1 MESDSVESSTAEP
14 LRNPFSSQD
23 LGNWDNGG
31 GDNDLDSLDDNPFS
45 PTKASI
51 IAEAESV
58 QEEDVR
64 EEEEPLTKNTDT
76 ISELEPINGLGLMTF
91 SSQLSGESLR
101 RLALSPRKQ
110 KRKKEL
116 SPGMMPSMPTLTFSE
131 KLAAEMGEIGGG
143 EGSLFGLIRK
153 AKPLTLGKVAVVDG
167 SDSGSEADWND
178 DEVVAT
184 LTSKKS
190 KQGVL
195 FDGKTS
201 NKAPMM
207 LEESDSDLEDNPF
220 SSHNSIASSPTPLT
234 ISTSDKSEEDINV
247 DLELSE
253 DDKLDEDQALA
264 KQRVTRSC
272 THAVT
277 PPRSGRTLRSATLKP
292 APTLASLPK
301 GAIKPARA
309 KAVLFSLDSLLKEK
323 KRKEKIGYDIEA
335 ANSMMTLD
343 DELLEEYDEDD
354 DEEALFGTEMI
365 PKGVLSEE
373 QEGVLTDIIEDEQ
386 NQTVEDIAEFFV
398 HWPLELVVQPLEQ
411 ELCDKDLDDH
421 IVQKVLKATQTEMQ
435 RNQFLTSPFLMIM
448 SSSPWTMPRSLF
460 RWLVHVVAV
469 EQNTAVTLSL
479 FALLQRVLSQKSGV
493 LGVDHQDLIR
503 AFRMYGAK
511 DEYLDPDWKV
521 TPVTRE
527 TQNERLIRK
536 TAALHAFSSAYRS
549 TLLDEILKINTGSLF
564 RLYVLVPETAK
575 FPRQSLKAVVK
586 LVTMTATLDPQFYN
600 VAEIRKIVNLLMRM
614 TTDPIIGDVKSLLGS
629 TIVALLDA
637 IPADDWEV
645 EVPMLINVLH

>member
-1 MESDSVESSTAEP
+1 
-14 LRNPFSSQD
+14 
-23 LGNWDNGG
+23 
-31 GDNDLDSLDDNPFS
+31 
-45 PTKASI
+45 
-51 IAEAESV
+51 
-58 QEEDVR
+58 
-64 EEEEPLTKNTDT
+64 
-76 ISELEPINGLGLMTF
+76 MTF

-184 LTSKKS
+184 LTSKKTEEQKMREES
-190 KQGVL
+190 PTLILDSDDDYPNIHK
-195 FDGKTS
+195 FSS

-398 HWPLELVVQPLEQ
+398 HWPLVSGRKEFVELVQ
-411 ELCDKDLDDH
+411 
-421 IVQKVLKATQTEMQ
+421 
-435 RNQFLTSPFLMIM
+435 
-448 SSSPWTMPRSLF
+448 MPRGCLHYQVLTVIV
-460 RWLVHVVAV
+460 WLGTRRSAPRARVV
-469 EQNTAVTLSL
+469 
-479 FALLQRVLSQKSGV
+479 R
-493 LGVDHQDLIR
+493 
-503 AFRMYGAK
+503 
-511 DEYLDPDWKV
+511 
-521 TPVTRE
+521 
-527 TQNERLIRK
+527 
-536 TAALHAFSSAYRS
+536 
-549 TLLDEILKINTGSLF
+549 
-564 RLYVLVPETAK
+564 
-575 FPRQSLKAVVK
+575 
-586 LVTMTATLDPQFYN
+586 
-600 VAEIRKIVNLLMRM
+600 
-614 TTDPIIGDVKSLLGS
+614 
-629 TIVALLDA
+629 
-637 IPADDWEV
+637 
-645 EVPMLINVLH
+645 